1 MSRRN
6 NEGKKIIFFIC
17 LVLTV
22 MVSVTSVTYA
32 YFALFASDNSI
43 VGISGETGLELDVEK
58 VFPLSGENILV
69 PQLEAPL
76 TKAIST
82 QYSCVDDNGN
92 KVCNVYKATVTNTS
106 TASVKL
112 NGTISFTGIENMPN
126 LKWKRIKDERIIGGY
141 QSHNATTTDA
151 YFERNEIFEPN
162 ESMTYY
168 FVVWIDEIGTD
179 QTDSGDFRATIKFNY
194 ADGDGL
200 TSTIVPMSYM
210 TGFSSGSDYSY
221 YRSDTY
227 REKIK
232 NVYFVDYIDATGS
245 AQSWDMS
252 DTEMNPAGSVIAW
265 IKTNTS
271 DSNYYDLYI
280 GAELLIGGTDLSYFF
295 YGLSN
300 VEGIY
305 FDNFDTRETTSMYV
319 MFYGCESI
327 VSLDVSGFDTSNV
340 TNMMMMFAGGSDIMM
355 QLRYL
360 DVSGFDTSNVTNM
373 MGMFQNNESLTNLDV
388 SGFDTSQVTNMS
400 WMFNTCSEL
409 TYLDVSKWNTSKVT
423 DMAYMFWNCISLKYL
438 DVSGFDTVNV
448 TTMHAMFCGGY
459 DDENG
464 VNNVMSV
471 TTLNLSGWDTS
482 KVTNTEAMFSNCAY
496 LTTALPIKNVGTTTY
511 ENMFL
516 RAATESGAKITVNYT
531 SATSSLVD
539 SMIQTKS
546 ENSNVVKGSLIS

>member
-1 MSRRN
+1 M
-6 NEGKKIIFFIC
+6 F
-17 LVLTV
+17 T
-22 MVSVTSVTYA
+22 VTSGTYA

-58 VFPLSGENILV
+58 VFHLSGENILV
-69 PQLEAPL
+69 PQLEAPS

-82 QYSCVDDNGN
+82 EYSCVDDNGN
-92 KVCNVYKATVTNTS
+92 KVCNVYRATVTNTS

-141 QSHNATTTDA
+141 QSHNATTTEA

-210 TGFSSGSDYSY
+210 TGFTSSTDYSY

-232 NVYFVDYIDATGS
+232 NVYFVDYIDTTGS
-245 AQSWDMS
+245 AANWDMS

-280 GAELLIGGTDLSYFF
+280 GANQLIGGVDFSWLFRDMTS
-295 YGLSN
+295 
-300 VEGIY
+300 VESIN
-305 FDNFDTRETTSMYV
+305 FDNFDTRETTNMSG
-319 MFYGCESI
+319 MFLNCVGLTSLD
-327 VSLDVSGFDTSNV
+327 VSGFDTSKVTDMKGIFAGNSGIMMNLTNLDVSGFDTSNV
-340 TNMMMMFAGGSDIMM
+340 TNMKGMFQDLNLIS
-355 QLRYL
+355 L
-360 DVSGFDTSNVTNM
+360 DVSGFDTS
-373 MGMFQNNESLTNLDV
+373 
-388 SGFDTSQVTNMS
+388 
-400 WMFNTCSEL
+400 
-409 TYLDVSKWNTSKVT
+409 KVT
-423 DMAYMFWNCISLKYL
+423 DMY
-438 DVSGFDTVNV
+438 G
-448 TTMHAMFCGGY
+448 
-459 DDENG
+459 
-464 VNNVMSV
+464 
-471 TTLNLSGWDTS
+471 
-482 KVTNTEAMFSNCAY
+482 MFSNCAY
-496 LTTALPIKNVGTTTY
+496 LTTTINIKNTGTTSY
-511 ENMFL
+511 EEMFL
-516 RAATESGAKITVNYT
+516 DAATESGSLIKVNYT
-531 SATSSLVD
+531 SATSDLVTN
-539 SMIQTKS
+539 MVATKS
-546 ENSNVVKGSLIS
+546 ENSNVEKGSLVS